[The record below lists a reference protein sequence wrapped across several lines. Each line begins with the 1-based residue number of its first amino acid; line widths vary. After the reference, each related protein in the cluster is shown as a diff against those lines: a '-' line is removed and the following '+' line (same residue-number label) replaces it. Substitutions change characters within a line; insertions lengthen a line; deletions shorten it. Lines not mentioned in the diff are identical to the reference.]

1 MTDTLEKPLIRA
13 AVAPAARPSALDAW
27 LEEARQ
33 LLRLATPLIFTQL
46 GQMAVLTS
54 DVIMLG
60 RVGKGALAAAAVGNA
75 VYYFAWL
82 IGGGPVSAISPM
94 IAHIVGARPRDRAG
108 VRACVRM
115 GLWAVALLS
124 APLVGLL
131 MFTRPILVALR
142 QPPDIAAD
150 AGLYI
155 GILCFGLPFSLGF
168 QVLRNF
174 ATALGHPRA
183 SVWVTAM
190 TVVFNVLGGYTLIFG
205 HFGAPRLGL
214 RGCAIASVSAMAFS
228 FLAMIVVIRLT
239 PGLAPYRIFR
249 RFSRSAW
256 DKLREVFVLG
266 MPIGVTMMFEA
277 MLFNCMTLLMGTFG
291 AAPLAAH
298 QIAMN
303 VPSITFM
310 VPLGVAMAATIRVGR
325 AAGAG
330 DEAGVRR
337 AGYSAM
343 AMAVVF
349 MGLCGVILA
358 LFPDAIAR
366 LYFNARAAGAAEVIG
381 LAVVYLRVAAA
392 FQIFDALQ
400 VVGALSLRG
409 LKDAKVP
416 LVLAGVSYWLVG
428 APICFG
434 LGVGLRMQGLGV
446 WIGLATALAAAAA
459 AMTARFYW
467 LSRPAPEPLGSDGF
481 I

>member
-1 MTDTLEKPLIRA
+1 MTDTLEKPRIRTA
-13 AVAPAARPSALDAW
+13 IAPPAKTRPAAAW
-27 LEEARQ
+27 LDEARE
-33 LLRLATPLIFTQL
+33 LARLAAPLVFTQL

-60 RVGKGALAAAAVGNA
+60 RVGKEALAAAAVGNA

-82 IGGGPVSAISPM
+82 IGGGPVSAVSPM
-94 IAHIVGARPRDRAG
+94 IAHIIGARPRDRAG

-115 GLWAVALLS
+115 GLWAVILLAAPLIGLLS
-124 APLVGLL
+124 
-131 MFTRPILVALR
+131 FTRPILVALH
-142 QPPDIAAD
+142 QPPSIAAD

-174 ATALGHPRA
+174 AATLGHPRA
-183 SVWVTAM
+183 SVWVTCM
-190 TVVFNVLGGYTLIFG
+190 TVGFNIALGYALIFG

-214 RGCAIASVSAMAFS
+214 RGCAIASVSALAFS
-228 FLAMIVVIRLT
+228 FFAMLVVIRLT
-239 PGLAPYRIFR
+239 PDLRPYRLFR
-249 RFSRSAW
+249 RFARPAW
-256 DKLREVFVLG
+256 AKLREVFVLG

-291 AAPLAAH
+291 AATLAAH

-303 VPSITFM
+303 VPSVTFM

-330 DEAGVRR
+330 DEAGIRR
-337 AGYSAM
+337 AGFTAM
-343 AMAVVF
+343 ALGTAF
-349 MGLCGVILA
+349 MGLCGVVLA
-358 LFPDAIAR
+358 LFPQAIAR
-366 LYFNARAAGAAEVIG
+366 LYFNERAAGAAEVIG

-392 FQIFDALQ
+392 FQMFDALQ

-428 APICFG
+428 APICVG
-434 LGVGLRMQGLGV
+434 LGVGLHMKGLGV
-446 WIGLATALAAAAA
+446 WIGLAAALAAAAA

-467 LSRPAPEPLGSDGF
+467 LSRPSPAASAL
-481 I
+481 